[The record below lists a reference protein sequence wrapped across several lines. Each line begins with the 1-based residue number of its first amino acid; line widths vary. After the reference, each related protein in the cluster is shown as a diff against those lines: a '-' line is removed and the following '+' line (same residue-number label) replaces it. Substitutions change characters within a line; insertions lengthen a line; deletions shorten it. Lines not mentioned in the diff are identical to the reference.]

1 MQKEMFLSV
10 RQPLG
15 HPVETEANPGTI
27 LYSHQ
32 ITPIRRILAVNHAL
46 AQRSECINQT
56 EVLASL
62 LVKDAA
68 VRAYRTDPVQVR
80 S

>member
-1 MQKEMFLSV
+1 MHQCEQEQKRSSTAV
-10 RQPLG
+10 G
-15 HPVETEANPGTI
+15 WHPSGEF
-27 LYSHQ
+27 Q
-32 ITPIRRILAVNHAL
+32 AVNHAL

-80 S
+80 SCYHEQRLAL

>member
-1 MQKEMFLSV
+1 VVVCQTTSGPPCTGMSK
-10 RQPLG
+10 
-15 HPVETEANPGTI
+15 AGTI
-27 LYSHQ
+27 LYSRGLP
-32 ITPIRRILAVNHAL
+32 TIRGILAVNHAL

-68 VRAYRTDPVQVR
+68 VRAYRTDPVQ
-80 S
+80 